1 MPLKLRMPPRF
12 WSYLWKAVIGLMVIG
27 MTLLIYSTLVGAP

>member
-1 MPLKLRMPPRF
+1 MPSRLRMPQRF

-27 MTLLIYSTLVGAP
+27 IALLIYSTLVGAP